1 MHTLLSLTINS
12 LALNNTIR
20 EIPSISFII
29 IDLFGAQISC
39 AKTLFHR
46 IINNFWQIHTEN
58 LHAIIA
64 IGNIIIIIIIIIAR
78 PRVVPIDPTMG
89 ALSCRFSHHCSLF
102 QKRELQNERNLYLWP
117 CKDVPPKDY
126 IYIYIYTHTIL
137 FSDFLVRTTLVCQCD
152 CFFPYFS

>member
-1 MHTLLSLTINS
+1 MHTLLPLTINS

-20 EIPSISFII
+20 EIPSISFIV
-29 IDLFGAQISC
+29 IDLFGTQISC

-46 IINNFWQIHTEN
+46 IINNFWQIHTKN

-64 IGNIIIIIIIIIAR
+64 IGNIIIIIAR
-78 PRVVPIDPTMG
+78 PRVVPINPTMG
-89 ALSCRFSHHCSLF
+89 ALSCRFSHHCSLL
-102 QKRELQNERNLYLWP
+102 QKRALQNERNLYLWP

-126 IYIYIYTHTIL
+126 TYIYTHKTL
-137 FSDFLVRTTLVCQCD
+137 FPDFLVRTTLVCQCY